1 MERRHDVGRRST
13 RSEHDV
19 DGHLPAFSLTA
30 LSVASFLG
38 FGALLVLFGANSSEL
53 IESLSLDYAD
63 LGLLGSMLSLGLG
76 AGIILAGPI
85 IDRFPRRP
93 LYLTACGIVVLATT
107 TLGPNTGY
115 SLLLAHTAAIGF
127 GAGFYETVL
136 NALIV
141 EEYSTAAPRRLIF
154 VHSAATL
161 AASVTPLLFSLARGI
176 ETMAWY
182 ETFRLVGLAHI
193 LLMIGA
199 LFVPMA
205 MPRRRL
211 QSESNEA
218 SLPEIPLAESAEARH
233 SLPKD
238 DRLALAAVCVAT
250 FAYVGVESAISLFV
264 VDHASS
270 ELGLDAARAARTIS
284 AFWGGLL
291 IGRLAIGLA
300 PRPIGAGILSAFAAV
315 AAFIMIAFGVG
326 LLGLPEVAMAGVGF
340 FLGGVFPVMIGLAG
354 IAFPSSAGTAV
365 GLAGGLGSL
374 GGFIVPW
381 LTGRLANGIGLSLA
395 LASLGGWLLAL
406 VAAAAVVRTRTHT
419 PIHSAEPA
427 RGQNGL

>member
-1 MERRHDVGRRST
+1 MERRHDVGRRSART
-13 RSEHDV
+13 EHDV
-19 DGHLPAFSLTA
+19 EGALPTFPLTV

-76 AGIILAGPI
+76 CGIILAGPI

-93 LYLTACGIVVLATT
+93 LYLAACGIVLLATT
-107 TLGPNTGY
+107 TLGPNTSY
-115 SLLLAHTAAIGF
+115 AALLAHTIAIGF

-141 EEYSTAAPRRLIF
+141 EESSTSAPRRLIF

-161 AASVTPLLFSLARGI
+161 AASVTPLLFAVAGAS
-176 ETMAWY
+176 ESMPWY
-182 ETFRLVGLAHI
+182 ETFRVVGLAHI
-193 LLMIGA
+193 LLMVVA
-199 LFVPMA
+199 LFVPMRA
-205 MPRRRL
+205 PRHYRKAKAQMNRVAA
-211 QSESNEA
+211 EFA
-218 SLPEIPLAESAEARH
+218 SSR
-233 SLPKD
+233 PKD
-238 DRLALAAVCVAT
+238 DRIALAAVCVAT

-264 VDHASS
+264 VDHAST
-270 ELGLDAARAARTIS
+270 ELGLDTARAARTIS

-291 IGRLAIGLA
+291 IGRLAIGFS

-315 AAFIMIAFGVG
+315 AALLIMAFGGG
-326 LLGLPEVAMAGVGF
+326 LIGSPEVAMAGVGF

-374 GGFIVPW
+374 GGFVVPW

-395 LASLGGWLLAL
+395 LASLGVWLLAL
-406 VAAAAVVRTRTHT
+406 AAAAAFVRTRTRT
-419 PIHSAEPA
+419 PSLSGDSAH
-427 RGQNGL
+427 GQNGL

>member
-1 MERRHDVGRRST
+1 MERRHDVGRRSART
-13 RSEHDV
+13 EHDV
-19 DGHLPAFSLTA
+19 EGALPTFSLTA

-53 IESLSLDYAD
+53 IESLALDYAD

-76 AGIILAGPI
+76 CGIILAGPI

-93 LYLTACGIVVLATT
+93 LYLASCGLVLLATT
-107 TLGPNTGY
+107 TLGPNTSY
-115 SLLLAHTAAIGF
+115 AALLAHAIAIGF

-141 EEYSTAAPRRLIF
+141 EESSTSAPRRLIF

-161 AASVTPLLFSLARGI
+161 AASITPLLFAVSRSS
-176 ETMAWY
+176 ESMPWY
-182 ETFRLVGLAHI
+182 ETFRVVGLAHI
-193 LLMIGA
+193 LLMVIA
-199 LFVPMA
+199 LFVPMRA
-205 MPRRRL
+205 PRHYRKAKAPMNRVAA
-211 QSESNEA
+211 EFA
-218 SLPEIPLAESAEARH
+218 SSR
-233 SLPKD
+233 PKD
-238 DRLALAAVCVAT
+238 DRIALAAVCVAT

-264 VDHASS
+264 VDHAST
-270 ELGLDAARAARTIS
+270 ELGLDTARAARTIS

-291 IGRLAIGLA
+291 IGRLAIGLS

-315 AAFIMIAFGVG
+315 AALLMMAFGGG
-326 LLGLPEVAMAGVGF
+326 LIESPEFAMAGVGF

-374 GGFIVPW
+374 GGFVVPW

-395 LASLGGWLLAL
+395 LASLGVWLLAL
-406 VAAAAVVRTRTHT
+406 VAAAAVVRTRKQT
-419 PIHSAEPA
+419 PSFSDDPA
-427 RGQNGL
+427 HGQNGL

>member
-1 MERRHDVGRRST
+1 MERRHDVGCRSART
-13 RSEHDV
+13 EHDV
-19 DGHLPAFSLTA
+19 EGALPTFPLTV

-76 AGIILAGPI
+76 CGIILAGPI

-93 LYLTACGIVVLATT
+93 LYLAACGIVLLATT
-107 TLGPNTGY
+107 TLGPNTSY
-115 SLLLAHTAAIGF
+115 AALLAHTIAIGF

-141 EEYSTAAPRRLIF
+141 EESSTSAPRRLIF

-161 AASVTPLLFSLARGI
+161 AASVTPLLFAVARTSEG
-176 ETMAWY
+176 MPWY
-182 ETFRLVGLAHI
+182 ETFRVVGLAHI
-193 LLMIGA
+193 LLMVGA
-199 LFVPMA
+199 LFVPMRA
-205 MPRRRL
+205 PRHYRKAKA
-211 QSESNEA
+211 QMNTAATNNAAAFA
-218 SLPEIPLAESAEARH
+218 SFR
-233 SLPKD
+233 PKD
-238 DRLALAAVCVAT
+238 DRIALAAVCVAT

-264 VDHASS
+264 VDHAST
-270 ELGLDAARAARTIS
+270 EFGLDTARAARTIS

-291 IGRLAIGLA
+291 IGRLAIGFS

-315 AAFIMIAFGVG
+315 AALLIMAFGGG
-326 LLGLPEVAMAGVGF
+326 LIGSPEVAMAGVGF

-374 GGFIVPW
+374 GGFVVPW

-395 LASLGGWLLAL
+395 LASLGVWLLAL
-406 VAAAAVVRTRTHT
+406 AAATAFVRTRTRT
-419 PIHSAEPA
+419 PSLSGDSEH
-427 RGQNGL
+427 GQNGL

>member
-1 MERRHDVGRRST
+1 MERRHDVGCRSART
-13 RSEHDV
+13 EHDV
-19 DGHLPAFSLTA
+19 EAALPAFSLTA

-76 AGIILAGPI
+76 CGIILAGPI

-93 LYLTACGIVVLATT
+93 LYLASCSLVLVATT
-107 TLGPNTGY
+107 TLGPNTSY
-115 SLLLAHTAAIGF
+115 AALLAHTIAIGF

-141 EEYSTAAPRRLIF
+141 EEYSTSAPRRLIF

-161 AASVTPLLFSLARGI
+161 AASVTPLLFAVASAS
-176 ETMAWY
+176 ESMPWY
-182 ETFRLVGLAHI
+182 ETFHVVGVAHI
-193 LLMIGA
+193 LLMVGA
-199 LFVPMA
+199 LFVPMRA
-205 MPRRRL
+205 PRHYRK
-211 QSESNEA
+211 
-218 SLPEIPLAESAEARH
+218 AEAQMNRGAAEFA
-233 SLPKD
+233 SSRPKD
-238 DRLALAAVCVAT
+238 DRVALAAVCVAT

-264 VDHASS
+264 VDHAST
-270 ELGLDAARAARTIS
+270 ELGLDTARAARTIS

-291 IGRLAIGLA
+291 IGRLAIGLS
-300 PRPIGAGILSAFAAV
+300 PRPIGAGTLSAFAAV
-315 AAFIMIAFGVG
+315 AALLMMAFGGG
-326 LLGLPEVAMAGVGF
+326 LIESPEVAMAGVGF

-374 GGFIVPW
+374 GGFVVPW

-395 LASLGGWLLAL
+395 LASLGVWLLAL
-406 VAAAAVVRTRTHT
+406 AAAAAFVRTRTRT
-419 PIHSAEPA
+419 PSLSGDSAH
-427 RGQNGL
+427 GQNGL

>member
-1 MERRHDVGRRST
+1 MERRHDVGCRSART
-13 RSEHDV
+13 EHDV
-19 DGHLPAFSLTA
+19 EGALPAFSLTA

-76 AGIILAGPI
+76 CGIILAGPS

-93 LYLTACGIVVLATT
+93 LYLASCGLVLLATT
-107 TLGPNTGY
+107 SLGPNTSY
-115 SLLLAHTAAIGF
+115 AALLAHTVAIGF

-141 EEYSTAAPRRLIF
+141 EKYSTSAPRQLIF

-161 AASVTPLLFSLARGI
+161 AASVTPLLFAVVRASESIR
-176 ETMAWY
+176 WY
-182 ETFRLVGLAHI
+182 ETFRVVGVAHI
-193 LLMIGA
+193 LLMVGA
-199 LFVPMA
+199 LFVPMHA
-205 MPRRRL
+205 PRHLRKAKSQRNRVA
-211 QSESNEA
+211 SEFA
-218 SLPEIPLAESAEARH
+218 SFR
-233 SLPKD
+233 PKD
-238 DRLALAAVCVAT
+238 DRIALAAVCVAT
-250 FAYVGVESAISLFV
+250 FAYVGVESSISLFV
-264 VDHASS
+264 VDHAST
-270 ELGLDAARAARTIS
+270 ELGLDTARAARTIS

-291 IGRLAIGLA
+291 IGRLAIGFS

-315 AAFIMIAFGVG
+315 AALLMMAFGGG
-326 LLGLPEVAMAGVGF
+326 LIESPEVAMAGVGF

-374 GGFIVPW
+374 GGFVVPW

-395 LASLGGWLLAL
+395 LASLGVWLLAL
-406 VAAAAVVRTRTHT
+406 VAAAAVVRTRKQT
-419 PIHSAEPA
+419 PSLSGNPA
-427 RGQNGL
+427 YRQNGL

>member
-1 MERRHDVGRRST
+1 MERRHDVGRRSART
-13 RSEHDV
+13 EHDV
-19 DGHLPAFSLTA
+19 EGALPTFSLTA

-76 AGIILAGPI
+76 CGIILAGPI

-93 LYLTACGIVVLATT
+93 LYLASCGLVLLATT
-107 TLGPNTGY
+107 TLGPNTSY
-115 SLLLAHTAAIGF
+115 AALLAHTIAIGF

-141 EEYSTAAPRRLIF
+141 EESSTSAPRRLIF

-161 AASVTPLLFSLARGI
+161 AASVTPLLFAVARAS
-176 ETMAWY
+176 ESMPWY
-182 ETFRLVGLAHI
+182 ETFRVVGLAHI
-193 LLMIGA
+193 LLMVVA
-199 LFVPMA
+199 LFVPMGA
-205 MPRRRL
+205 PQHYLKAKAQMNRVAAGF
-211 QSESNEA
+211 A
-218 SLPEIPLAESAEARH
+218 SSR
-233 SLPKD
+233 PKD
-238 DRLALAAVCVAT
+238 DRIALAAVCVAT

-264 VDHASS
+264 VDHAST
-270 ELGLDAARAARTIS
+270 ELGLDTARAARTIS

-291 IGRLAIGLA
+291 IGRLAIGFS

-315 AAFIMIAFGVG
+315 AALLIMAFGGG
-326 LLGLPEVAMAGVGF
+326 LIGSPEVAMAGVGF

-374 GGFIVPW
+374 GGFVVPW

-395 LASLGGWLLAL
+395 LASLGVWLLAL
-406 VAAAAVVRTRTHT
+406 AAAAAFVRTRTRT
-419 PIHSAEPA
+419 PSLSGDSAH
-427 RGQNGL
+427 GQNGL